1 MIPNKSLLVLLLFS
15 ISGSVVL
22 TTIPLQPSYSSSAQ
36 ETSDEDQQGEPAGD
50 EHVDEE
56 PADESEPKSADE
68 IATTPL
74 DDGLTEKEKEK
85 EKVPICPVK
94 YSWNANLKK
103 CVYVGGGHWG
113 TSITNETSPSTN
125 VMGGQEQL
133 TLDIINANG
142 LEVVDEPIIDVGAVG
157 DDGTTEKE
165 IKCVKNSQG
174 QTFCYEELKPDEV
187 CLKPIDEKDPPL
199 CPPPG

>member
-1 MIPNKSLLVLLLFS
+1 MIPNKSLLALLLFS
-15 ISGSVVL
+15 IVGSVVL
-22 TTIPLQPSYSSSAQ
+22 TTIPLHLLYSSSAQ
-36 ETSDEDQQGEPAGD
+36 ETSDEDQQGEPTG
-50 EHVDEE
+50 DEE
-56 PADESEPKSADE
+56 PADESEP
-68 IATTPL
+68 ATTPL

-113 TSITNETSPSTN
+113 TSITNETSPSTD
-125 VMGGQEQL
+125 VIGGQEQL

-142 LEVVDEPIIDVGAVG
+142 LEEVDEPIGDVGAVG

>member
-15 ISGSVVL
+15 IVGSIVL
-22 TTIPLQPSYSSSAQ
+22 TTIPLQLSYSSSAQ

-50 EHVDEE
+50 EEPVDEE

-103 CVYVGGGHWG
+103 CVFVRALGY
-113 TSITNETSPSTN
+113 
-125 VMGGQEQL
+125 
-133 TLDIINANG
+133 
-142 LEVVDEPIIDVGAVG
+142 
-157 DDGTTEKE
+157 
-165 IKCVKNSQG
+165 
-174 QTFCYEELKPDEV
+174 
-187 CLKPIDEKDPPL
+187 
-199 CPPPG
+199 

>member
-1 MIPNKSLLVLLLFS
+1 MIPNKSFLALLLFS
-15 ISGSVVL
+15 IVGSVVL
-22 TTIPLQPSYSSSAQ
+22 TIIPLQLSYSSSAQ
-36 ETSDEDQQGEPAGD
+36 ETTDEDQQGEPAG
-50 EHVDEE
+50 EEEPVYEE
-56 PADESEPKSADE
+56 PADESEPK
-68 IATTPL
+68 P
-74 DDGLTEKEKEK
+74 
-85 EKVPICPVK
+85 
-94 YSWNANLKK
+94 SWNANLKI

-113 TSITNETSPSTN
+113 TSITNETISSTD

-142 LEVVDEPIIDVGAVG
+142 LEVVDEPFGDVGAVG

-199 CPPPG
+199 CPPPGSDSVENA

>member
-1 MIPNKSLLVLLLFS
+1 
-15 ISGSVVL
+15 
-22 TTIPLQPSYSSSAQ
+22 
-36 ETSDEDQQGEPAGD
+36 
-50 EHVDEE
+50 
-56 PADESEPKSADE
+56 
-68 IATTPL
+68 
-74 DDGLTEKEKEK
+74 
-85 EKVPICPVK
+85 
-94 YSWNANLKK
+94 
-103 CVYVGGGHWG
+103 VYVGGGHWG
-113 TSITNETSPSTN
+113 TSITNETSPSTD
-125 VMGGQEQL
+125 VIGGQEQL

-142 LEVVDEPIIDVGAVG
+142 LEEVDEPIGDVGAVG